1 MTDAL
6 LQVFLIVAVGVLVA
20 RLGWIDEASTNL
32 FSSLVLK
39 VFLPA
44 LLFRAMATV
53 EFAALSILPIIS
65 YLSATVVVFGLV
77 YLLATRTALAR
88 VYRTDS
94 RADARNDA
102 RSDQNHAARDGL
114 VLTGSSD
121 DRPGISSGVG
131 VSLALASTFS
141 NNVMVGIPVVKLFF
155 GPDGL
160 VVLLTVLTMHSLVIL
175 GLAVVGF
182 EMSSKGRSRRSR
194 LMTAKQLVQMAV
206 LHPVVIPIML
216 GLLVSGLGL
225 ELPLL
230 LDSTLLSMGQ
240 VAIPCCLMLL
250 GASIYH
256 SRNQIE
262 PRAVAPAIFFKLVM
276 HPLLVYAVAAWVLD
290 LPALTVAVLT
300 TMAALPAGANTY
312 LLAQRYNQ
320 GVTLSATAVVA
331 TTAVSAFS
339 IPYVLSLFAHV
350 T

>member
-6 LQVFLIVAVGVLVA
+6 LQVFLIVAVGILVA
-20 RLGWIDEASTNL
+20 RMGWIDEASTNL

-53 EFAALSILPIIS
+53 DFEALSILPIIS
-65 YLSATVVVFGLV
+65 YLSATVLVFALV

-88 VYRTDS
+88 IYRTD
-94 RADARNDA
+94 N
-102 RSDQNHAARDGL
+102 RSDNRGDPSPSVRDGL
-114 VLTGSSD
+114 GPSATPD
-121 DRPGISSGVG
+121 ERRGISSGVG

-175 GLAVVGF
+175 GLSVVGF

-216 GLLVSGLGL
+216 GLLVGSLGL

-262 PRAVAPAIFFKLVM
+262 PRAVAPAILFKLVL
-276 HPLLVYAVAAWVLD
+276 HPLLVFLVAAWILD
-290 LPALTVAVLT
+290 LPPLTVGVLT

-350 T
+350 P

>member
-6 LQVFLIVAVGVLVA
+6 LQVFLIVGVGILVA
-20 RLGWIDEASTNL
+20 RLGWIDEASTAL

-39 VFLPA
+39 IFLPA
-44 LLFRAMATV
+44 LLFRAMASV
-53 EFAALSILPIIS
+53 DFQALSVLPIAS
-65 YLSATVVVFGLV
+65 YLSATVFTFGFV
-77 YLLATRTALAR
+77 YLLATRTPLAKI
-88 VYRTDS
+88 YQSSASPTELT
-94 RADARNDA
+94 
-102 RSDQNHAARDGL
+102 AAPGRKPEERGSLPGL
-114 VLTGSSD
+114 
-121 DRPGISSGVG
+121 SSGIG
-131 VSLALASTFS
+131 VSLALSSTFS
-141 NNVMVGIPVVKLFF
+141 NNVMVGIPIVKLFF

-160 VVLLTVLTMHSLVIL
+160 VVLLTVLTMHSLVLL

-182 EMSSKGRSRRSR
+182 ERSSKGRSRRSR

-216 GLLVSGLGL
+216 GLVVSALGL
-225 ELPLL
+225 TLPVL

-250 GASIYH
+250 GASIFH

-262 PRAVAPAIFFKLVM
+262 PKAVAPAVFFKLVL
-276 HPLLVYAVAAWVLD
+276 HPLVVFGTAHIVLQ
-290 LPALTVAVLT
+290 LPPLTVAVLT

-350 T
+350 V

>member
-6 LQVFLIVAVGVLVA
+6 LQVFLIVGVGILVA
-20 RLGWIDEASTNL
+20 RLGWIDEASTAL

-39 VFLPA
+39 IFLPA
-44 LLFRAMATV
+44 LLFRAMASV
-53 EFAALSILPIIS
+53 DFQALSVLPIAS
-65 YLSATVVVFGLV
+65 YLSATVVIYGFV
-77 YLLATRTALAR
+77 YLLATRTPLAKI
-88 VYRTDS
+88 YQASASATEPT
-94 RADARNDA
+94 
-102 RSDQNHAARDGL
+102 AAPGKKVEEQGSLPGL
-114 VLTGSSD
+114 
-121 DRPGISSGVG
+121 SSGIG
-131 VSLALASTFS
+131 VSLALSSTFS
-141 NNVMVGIPVVKLFF
+141 NNVMVGIPIVKLFF

-160 VVLLTVLTMHSLVIL
+160 VVLLTVLTMHSLVLL

-216 GLLVSGLGL
+216 GLVVSALGL
-225 ELPLL
+225 TLPVL

-250 GASIYH
+250 GASIFH

-262 PRAVAPAIFFKLVM
+262 PKAVAPAVFFKLVL
-276 HPLLVYAVAAWVLD
+276 HPLVVFGMAYGVFQLA
-290 LPALTVAVLT
+290 PLTVAVLT

-350 T
+350 V

>member
-6 LQVFLIVAVGVLVA
+6 LQVFLIVGVGILVA
-20 RLGWIDEASTNL
+20 RLGWIDEASTAL

-39 VFLPA
+39 IFLPA
-44 LLFRAMATV
+44 LLFRAMASV
-53 EFAALSILPIIS
+53 DFQALSVLPIAS
-65 YLSATVVVFGLV
+65 YLSATVVIYGFV
-77 YLLATRTALAR
+77 YLLATRTPLAKI
-88 VYRTDS
+88 YQASASTNNE
-94 RADARNDA
+94 AT
-102 RSDQNHAARDGL
+102 AAPGKKVEEQGSLPGL
-114 VLTGSSD
+114 
-121 DRPGISSGVG
+121 SSGIG
-131 VSLALASTFS
+131 VSLALSSTFS
-141 NNVMVGIPVVKLFF
+141 NNVMVGIPIVKLFF

-160 VVLLTVLTMHSLVIL
+160 VVLLTVLTMHSLVLL

-216 GLLVSGLGL
+216 GLVVSALGL
-225 ELPLL
+225 TLPVL

-250 GASIYH
+250 GASIFH

-262 PRAVAPAIFFKLVM
+262 PKAVAPAVFFKLVL
-276 HPLLVYAVAAWVLD
+276 HPLVVFGMAYVVFQ
-290 LPALTVAVLT
+290 LPSLTVAVLT

-350 T
+350 V

>member
-6 LQVFLIVAVGVLVA
+6 LQVFLIVAVGIVVA
-20 RLGWIDEASTNL
+20 RVGWIDEASTNL

-94 RADARNDA
+94 RTDSRTDPA
-102 RSDQNHAARDGL
+102 HAARDGL
-114 VLTGSSD
+114 VPAGSSD
-121 DRPGISSGVG
+121 ERPGISSGVG

-182 EMSSKGRSRRSR
+182 EISSKGRSRRSR

-276 HPLLVYAVAAWVLD
+276 HPLLVFAVAAWVFD

>member
-6 LQVFLIVAVGVLVA
+6 LQVFLIVAVGIVVA
-20 RLGWIDEASTNL
+20 RVGWIDEASTNL

-53 EFAALSILPIIS
+53 EFEALSVLPIIS
-65 YLSATVVVFGLV
+65 YLSATVVVFAFV

-88 VYRTDS
+88 IYRTDPPHSGRDSPSVAHAGEEAAGVS
-94 RADARNDA
+94 R
-102 RSDQNHAARDGL
+102 GL
-114 VLTGSSD
+114 
-121 DRPGISSGVG
+121 G

-160 VVLLTVLTMHSLVIL
+160 VVLLTVLTMHSLVVL
-175 GLAVVGF
+175 GIAVVGF

-216 GLLVSGLGL
+216 GLVVSASGL

-250 GASIYH
+250 GASIFH

-262 PRAVAPAIFFKLVM
+262 PRAVAPAIFFKLVL
-276 HPLLVYAVAAWVLD
+276 HPLLVFAMASLVFD
-290 LPALTVAVLT
+290 LPGLTVAVLT

>member
-6 LQVFLIVAVGVLVA
+6 LQVFLIVGVGILVA
-20 RLGWIDEASTNL
+20 RLGWIDEASTAL

-39 VFLPA
+39 IFLPA
-44 LLFRAMATV
+44 LLFRAMASV
-53 EFAALSILPIIS
+53 DFQALSVLPIAS
-65 YLSATVVVFGLV
+65 YLSATVVIYGFV
-77 YLLATRTALAR
+77 YLLATRTPLAKIYQASALA
-88 VYRTDS
+88 TE
-94 RADARNDA
+94 AT
-102 RSDQNHAARDGL
+102 AAPSKKAEEQ
-114 VLTGSSD
+114 GSL
-121 DRPGISSGVG
+121 PGVSSGIG
-131 VSLALASTFS
+131 VSLALSSTFS
-141 NNVMVGIPVVKLFF
+141 NNVMVGIPIVKLFF

-160 VVLLTVLTMHSLVIL
+160 VVLLTVLTMHSLVLL

-216 GLLVSGLGL
+216 GLLVSALGL
-225 ELPLL
+225 TLPVL

-250 GASIYH
+250 GASIFH

-262 PRAVAPAIFFKLVM
+262 PKAVAPAVFFKLVL
-276 HPLLVYAVAAWVLD
+276 HPLVVFGMAYGVFQLA
-290 LPALTVAVLT
+290 PLTVAVLT

-350 T
+350 V

>member
-6 LQVFLIVAVGVLVA
+6 LQVFLIVAVGIVVA
-20 RLGWIDEASTNL
+20 RVGWIDEASTNL

-94 RADARNDA
+94 RTDPA
-102 RSDQNHAARDGL
+102 HAARDGL
-114 VLTGSSD
+114 VPMGGSD
-121 DRPGISSGVG
+121 ERPGISSGVG

-225 ELPLL
+225 ELPML

-276 HPLLVYAVAAWVLD
+276 HPLLVFAIAAWVLD